1 MTSPHWEVGISVSGQ
16 LLSCEENRIAGK
28 KVTESDEVFLLLSL
42 FNHLRH
48 LWECV
53 AMTPYLTLTT
63 RAKECRKYVFE
74 IEFTLQF
81 DYRFFLDQS
90 AKCDNYNITHLCT
103 DPLLRFP
110 SIFLK
115 KNLDTSRL
123 REGDL

>member
-16 LLSCEENRIAGK
+16 LLSCENRRAGK

-53 AMTPYLTLTT
+53 AMTLYLTLTT

-74 IEFTLQF
+74 IEFTPQF
-81 DYRFFLDQS
+81 HYRFFWTKLQ
-90 AKCDNYNITHLCT
+90 NVITI
-103 DPLLRFP
+103 LLYICAR
-110 SIFLK
+110 IHY
-115 KNLDTSRL
+115 
-123 REGDL
+123 